1 MSAATPTTSTATRV
15 WRGVRG
21 ADLSFVARALLVGAV
36 GTFIGLWLTSLVVH
50 GRFPFGAIRVGAW
63 TAFPT
68 AGSPTIDPYGR
79 AILAVSAFAPVGSD
93 EGVAFFAERDSD
105 DRRLDGRCEYNLET
119 PEPAA
124 RFWSISMFDAAGRVV
139 ENAANRF
146 AVTSQD
152 VVRIDRTT
160 TIAVGSD
167 VQAGNW
173 LPAPSSGPFVLMLSL
188 YEANSGTATAA
199 TTDIAMP
206 TIRRGMCRR

>member
-1 MSAATPTTSTATRV
+1 MSAAMPMTGRATRI

-21 ADLSFVARALLVGAV
+21 ADPSFVARALLVGAV

-63 TAFPT
+63 IAFPT
-68 AGSPTIDPYGR
+68 VGSPSIDPYGR

-105 DRRLDGRCEYNLET
+105 GRRLDGRCDYSLET

-124 RFWSISMFDAAGRVV
+124 RFWSISLFDAAGRVV
-139 ENAANRF
+139 DNPAKRF

-152 VVRIDRTT
+152 VVRVDRSTT
-160 TIAVGSD
+160 VAVGSD
-167 VQAGNW
+167 VQPGNW
-173 LPAPSSGPFVLMLSL
+173 LPAPANGPFVLMLSL

-199 TTDIAMP
+199 TTDMAIP
-206 TIRRGMCRR
+206 TIRRGTCRR